1 MLKKALVGILVL
13 VVVASAGL
21 FFWARA
27 VFTQDTVRTA
37 LAAQLSRSI
46 GQPVAIGSI
55 GATIFPRVT
64 VSLGEVSIGQPARIQ
79 IRALQVGAN
88 LRALLSRR
96 IEHASLQLTGGRVEL
111 PLPAFAMASSSSAPA
126 SGEDQRST
134 AVEIVSIDEIVL
146 SKVEIV
152 SGGRTLRGD
161 IEVVPQ
167 GKGVTL
173 RRAALA
179 ADTTTI
185 AITGQITDLS
195 GPSGE
200 LTVKAGGLN
209 LDELMAF
216 VTDFAG
222 GSGASAAPA
231 AAGAPSSQTA
241 RTGVPSAAA
250 GAQPVQ
256 AARSGASGG
265 APAMNVAVS
274 LEADRAT
281 IGELAL
287 EKLSGRAHVTPEG
300 VTLEPIAFGLFG
312 GRYEGTLALSL
323 GATPD
328 FHLKATL
335 TGLDVAAATRFAGS
349 PDTIT
354 GRLSGQIDL
363 TGRGTSAAAVLQT
376 ARGRARVDITNGTVK
391 NLGLVQTV
399 VVATSMRSGAANQVA
414 DRSRDEPFSRLGAT
428 LTVAGGAAS
437 TQDLQLESKDL
448 LLAAAGAVRLD
459 GRAVNLVGRVQLSDA
474 LSQQAG
480 RDLVR
485 YTQEQGR
492 VTLPATITG
501 PAGNLQ
507 VHIDVA
513 DMAKRAI
520 TNRAGEEVQKAL
532 KNGLGGLIK
541 K

>member
-1 MLKKALVGILVL
+1 MIKKVLVGVLLL

-21 FFWARA
+21 LLWVRA
-27 VFTQDTVRTA
+27 VFTQDAVRTA
-37 LAAQLSRSI
+37 IAAQLSRSI
-46 GQPVAIGSI
+46 GQPVTIGSI
-55 GATIFPRVT
+55 GAGLYPRVT
-64 VSLGEVSIGQPARIQ
+64 VNLGEVSIGQPARIQ
-79 IRALQVGAN
+79 VRTLHVGAD
-88 LRALLSRR
+88 LGALLSRR
-96 IEHASLQLTGGRVEL
+96 IEHASLQLAGARIEL
-111 PLPAFAMASSSSAPA
+111 PLPDFAMASSSPASTPGTGERSAP
-126 SGEDQRST
+126 
-134 AVEIVSIDEIVL
+134 VEIVSIDEIVL
-146 SKVEIV
+146 NKVEIV
-152 SGGRTLRGD
+152 SGGRTLLGD
-161 IEVVPQ
+161 VEVVPQ
-167 GKGVTL
+167 GKGFAL
-173 RRAALA
+173 RKATLA
-179 ADTTTI
+179 AESTTI
-185 AITGQITDLS
+185 AITGQITDLT

-200 LTVKAGGLN
+200 LTLKAGALS
-209 LDELMAF
+209 LDQLMAF

-222 GSGASAAPA
+222 GAGTP
-231 AAGAPSSQTA
+231 AGAPAGQPA
-241 RTGVPSAAA
+241 RTG
-250 GAQPVQ
+250 
-256 AARSGASGG
+256 ASGT
-265 APAMNVAVS
+265 ASAMNVTVS
-274 LEADRAT
+274 LDADRAT
-281 IGELAL
+281 IGGLTL
-287 EKLSGRAHVTPEG
+287 EKLAGRARVTPQG

-328 FHLKATL
+328 FHLKAAL
-335 TGLDVAAATRFAGS
+335 TGIDMAAATRFAGT

-363 TGRGTSAAAVLQT
+363 TGRGTDAAAAMKT
-376 ARGRARVDITNGTVK
+376 ARGSGRVDITDGTIK

-399 VVATSMRSGAANQVA
+399 VMATSMRSGAANQTA
-414 DRSRDEPFSRLGAT
+414 GRSRDEPFSRLGAT
-428 LTVAGGAAS
+428 LTVAGGSAS
-437 TQDLQLESKDL
+437 TQDLRLESKDL

-459 GRAVNLVGRVQLSDA
+459 GSAVNLLGQVQLSDA

-520 TNRAGEEVQKAL
+520 TNRASEEVQKAL

>member
-1 MLKKALVGILVL
+1 MIKKVLAGVLLL

-21 FFWARA
+21 FLWVRA
-27 VFTQDTVRTA
+27 VFTQDAVRTA
-37 LAAQLSRSI
+37 LASQLSQSI
-46 GQPVAIGSI
+46 GQPVTIGSI
-55 GATIFPRVT
+55 GAGIYPRVT
-64 VSLGEVSIGQPARIQ
+64 VNLGDVSIGQPVRIQ
-79 IRALQVGAN
+79 VRTLHVGAD
-88 LRALLSRR
+88 LGALLSRR
-96 IEHASLQLTGGRVEL
+96 IEHASLQLAGARVEL
-111 PLPAFAMASSSSAPA
+111 PIPTFAMASSSPAPTSGAGQRSAP
-126 SGEDQRST
+126 
-134 AVEIVSIDEIVL
+134 VEIVSIDEIVL

-161 IEVVPQ
+161 VEVVPQ
-167 GKGVTL
+167 GKGFRLRKATL
-173 RRAALA
+173 G
-179 ADTTTI
+179 ADNATI

-209 LDELMAF
+209 LDQLMAF

-222 GSGASAAPA
+222 GAGTSPAPG
-231 AAGAPSSQTA
+231 AAGTP
-241 RTGVPSAAA
+241 A
-250 GAQPVQ
+250 GQ
-256 AARSGASGG
+256 AARTAASGT

-274 LEADRAT
+274 LDADRAT
-281 IGELAL
+281 IGSLTL
-287 EKLSGRAHVTPEG
+287 EKLAGRARVTPEG

-335 TGLDVAAATRFAGS
+335 SGVDMAAATRFAGS

-363 TGRGTSAAAVLQT
+363 TGRGTDAAAAMKT
-376 ARGRARVDITNGTVK
+376 ARGRGRVDITDGTVK

-399 VVATSMRSGAANQVA
+399 VIATSMRSGAANQTA
-414 DRSRDEPFSRLGAT
+414 GRSRDEPFSRLGAT
-428 LTVAGGAAS
+428 LTLAGGSAS
-437 TQDLQLESKDL
+437 TQDLRLESKDL

-459 GRAVNLVGRVQLSDA
+459 GSAVNLLGQVQLSEA

-501 PAGNLQ
+501 PAQNLQ

-520 TNRAGEEVQKAL
+520 TNRASEEVQKAL
-532 KNGLGGLIK
+532 KKNGLGGLFK